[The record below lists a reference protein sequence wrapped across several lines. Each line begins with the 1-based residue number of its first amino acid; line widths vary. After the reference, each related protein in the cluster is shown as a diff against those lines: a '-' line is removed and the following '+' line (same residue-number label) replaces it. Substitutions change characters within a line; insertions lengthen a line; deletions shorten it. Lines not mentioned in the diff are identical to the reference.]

1 MPNFPSAFDCAG
13 LFVARIYSANKMAL
27 QRITINRDISF
38 ISFITGFYFH
48 QGGVRSSA
56 LPPHLEGRGDFQTL
70 WETIEWKRYN
80 RKKKREKGRWGGETD
95 KWEQRFLELF
105 STWAWEHY
113 TPLGRLQT
121 FGSGSIFWKL
131 PLEIPSLFNF
141 VKKNCNLHYLRFF

>member
-1 MPNFPSAFDCAG
+1 MPNFPNSAFDCAS

-56 LPPHLEGRGDFQTL
+56 LPPHL
-70 WETIEWKRYN
+70 
-80 RKKKREKGRWGGETD
+80 
-95 KWEQRFLELF
+95 
-105 STWAWEHY
+105 
-113 TPLGRLQT
+113 GRLQT

-141 VKKNCNLHYLRFF
+141 VKKNSNLHYLRFFKY